1 MKGVGFARNDSA
13 VLWIEQAVAQFF
25 FSIEG
30 EVILALHGIRGTG
43 TLKAGCA
50 PIVKYMVS

>member
-1 MKGVGFARNDSA
+1 MKGVGFVRNDSA

-30 EVILALHGIRGTG
+30 ELCTVSGRTG

>member
-30 EVILALHGIRGTG
+30 EVILALHGIRENRYVKGTD
-43 TLKAGCA
+43 
-50 PIVKYMVS
+50 VHRS